1 MEKFKKKDLIK
12 IKEDFF
18 QNGFVVLKNFYSKKQ
33 LRILFKSI
41 SNIMS
46 IAIKENNIKFSDKEK
61 SKLEDKIDAMYL
73 ALKKQNP
80 KLKANV
86 YAHLK
91 SLDKLSQLF
100 SNDKIIKIINFILSS
115 DSIIDHTQI
124 RIDDMSNDRI
134 LDFHQELGQKS
145 LMNITVWSPLK
156 RLIKKSSGGIKVSPK
171 SHKLRF
177 LNHSVKG
184 TNNNTYLNISSKT
197 ILEKKIKFKII
208 KINEG
213 DLLMFHPLLIHGSV
227 KNISK
232 KIRWTAIA
240 RYNSFK
246 YLRSFID
253 GKERFTQE
261 KDQNLYKKNYNSKD
275 FTWI

>member
-156 RLIKKSSGGIKVSPK
+156 RLIKKSSGGI
-171 SHKLRF
+171 F
-177 LNHSVKG
+177 
-184 TNNNTYLNISSKT
+184 
-197 ILEKKIKFKII
+197 
-208 KINEG
+208 
-213 DLLMFHPLLIHGSV
+213 
-227 KNISK
+227 
-232 KIRWTAIA
+232 
-240 RYNSFK
+240 
-246 YLRSFID
+246 
-253 GKERFTQE
+253 
-261 KDQNLYKKNYNSKD
+261 
-275 FTWI
+275 